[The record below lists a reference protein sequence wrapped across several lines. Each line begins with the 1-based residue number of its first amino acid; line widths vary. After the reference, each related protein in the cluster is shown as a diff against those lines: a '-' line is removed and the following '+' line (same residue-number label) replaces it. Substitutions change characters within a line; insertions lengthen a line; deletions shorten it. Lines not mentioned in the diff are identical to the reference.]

1 MKPIKLK
8 IKGLN
13 SFIDEQVIDFE
24 KLTDRGLFGIFGDT
38 GSGKSTI
45 LDGITL
51 ALYGVVAR
59 KSSNFINTNCDNMSV
74 SYKFRIS
81 GKETKTYIVD
91 RQFRRDKGTGN
102 PRSSNAK
109 IVELIDD
116 ETEVL
121 ADGANSVT
129 KMCEEIIG
137 LKIDDFSRT
146 VVLPQGKFSEFLKL
160 EGKAR
165 REMLE
170 RLFNLQKYG
179 DELSRKLAFEIRKN
193 KDEDNILSGELK
205 GFEDISKKKLD
216 DNKEI
221 LKSIKEKL
229 EEAIENQT
237 KIEKNFNDGQELWN
251 LQEELNKYKKEET
264 NLKEQE
270 ENINSIKNKVV
281 LGESALKVK
290 PYIDTYEG
298 ILKDISNIEKNLID
312 LNNELEEINKEKNT
326 VEEKLDKLRIKKEN
340 EIPLLKI
347 KEEKVTQAIK
357 EKENLDNII
366 KEIEVLEEKHSQL
379 KEILKDK
386 DIQGEKID
394 SNIKNINEVIA
405 KNEISMDSLKVDSE
419 YKNKVQQG
427 LLISNKHS
435 DLKKQIDKLKEKI
448 LKTKKET
455 NSNYENYKLYTV
467 KVEEKDNVL
476 KTLNIE
482 LETINNN
489 CPGNEDE
496 LLELKEKFING
507 KNTWDKYNRLEKEIK
522 EIESKIQKSK
532 TDFASKKEE
541 EEKVKNNLEKLKEK
555 LKRSEEESLA
565 QILREKLKQG
575 DICPVCGSREH
586 SIEKIEINDLTGIDE
601 LKNSIDKEEK
611 LLKSIEQYIT
621 REETNIVN
629 EESKVKDKR
638 REIQELGEDFK
649 QLSVYQ
655 LENNFKI
662 FSEKFKA
669 FNEKKKIT
677 EDKIKNIKDE
687 KNTLESKLSGAKAS
701 YHENKKQCTDY
712 IDSYKVIEEEMKK
725 VGIDLDA
732 IKTDIGI
739 EDFEEKNKEILLKDK
754 SRTFLEKEIKKH
766 RSEVEDLSSIR
777 EKLIKEVSR
786 LKEEIMKEATTII
799 EKNNNKKEKI
809 ASIKEKVGEEK
820 NLEELGKKITKDI
833 SEIEENFKITEKQK
847 KDIDEK
853 HKEINDRIVSS
864 KGQLETLTSSK
875 KSAKAKLEDVLN
887 EEKFADLEEAKKNYL
902 DKQSIDSYKN
912 SIENY
917 SKELT
922 KVLGAIENVSNKING
937 RSLLKEQWEQLKNEK
952 EEIKVKVKELD
963 EERIKKEEEINILKE
978 KLKEL
983 GELKKKKEKLEHKLA
998 LLSDL
1003 EKLFKGKKFV
1013 EYVAANQLKYISIEA
1028 SKILKEITSGNYALE
1043 VDENARF
1050 IIRDYKNG
1058 GVERD
1063 VSTLSGGETFLSS
1076 LALAL
1081 ALSSQIQLK
1090 GTAPLELFFLDE
1102 GFGTLDN
1109 NLLEVVI
1116 EALEKI
1122 HHDKLKVG
1130 IISHVESL
1138 KNRVPVKLLL
1148 TPAESGK
1155 GGSKVRLER
1164 S

>member
-59 KSSNFINTNCDNMSV
+59 KSSNFINTNCNTMSV
-74 SYKFRIS
+74 SYQFQIS

-91 RQFRRDKGTGN
+91 RQFRRDKASGN
-102 PRSSNAK
+102 PRSYSAK
-109 IVELIDD
+109 IVQLIEDD
-116 ETEVL
+116 VEVL

-205 GFEDISKKKLD
+205 GYEDISKKKLEE
-216 DNKEI
+216 NKEV
-221 LKSIKEKL
+221 LKTIVENLKEAKEK
-229 EEAIENQT
+229 QDT
-237 KIEKNFNDGQELWN
+237 VEKNFAAGQDLWN
-251 LQEELNKYKKEET
+251 LQEELKNYKEEE
-264 NLKEQE
+264 NRLKEQE
-270 ENINSIKNKVV
+270 GNINNIKNKVS
-281 LGESALKVK
+281 LGESSLKVK

-298 ILKDISNIEKNLID
+298 ILEEIKKVEKVMKD
-312 LNNELEEINKEKNT
+312 LNTNLEIINKEKAR
-326 VEEKLDKLRIKKEN
+326 VEEKLEELRDKKEN
-340 EIPLLKI
+340 ELPLLKVQ
-347 KEEKVTQAIK
+347 EEKVSQAIK
-357 EKENLDNII
+357 EKKALDII
-366 KEIEVLEEKHSQL
+366 INDIEKLEKNHSKLEKVRD
-379 KEILKDK
+379 EKDK
-386 DIQGEKID
+386 QREELVE
-394 SNIKNINEVIA
+394 NIKKIRVI
-405 KNEISMDSLKVDSE
+405 ISEKEENMDSLKIDLD

-427 LLISNKHS
+427 LLTS
-435 DLKKQIDKLKEKI
+435 DRYSELLGQRDKTKEKI
-448 LKTKKET
+448 SKTKEDIKLN
-455 NSNYENYKLYTV
+455 NSNCELLKQR
-467 KVEEKDNVL
+467 VEEKDNKLKAL
-476 KTLNIE
+476 KTSLD
-482 LETINNN
+482 TINKN
-489 CPGNEDE
+489 CPGDEDK

-507 KNTWDKYNRLEKEIK
+507 KNKWDRYNELNKEVKETKSRVEK
-522 EIESKIQKSK
+522 SKIDLV
-532 TDFASKKEE
+532 TKKEE
-541 EEKVKNNLEKLKEK
+541 ETKVKKNLEELQEK
-555 LKRSEEESLA
+555 LKRSESEMHA
-565 QILREKLKQG
+565 QILREQLMKG

-586 SIEKIEINDLTGIDE
+586 SIDKIEINDLSKIDE
-601 LKNSIDKEEK
+601 LKKDILNEEK

-621 REETNIVN
+621 RQETKLEGEEN
-629 EESKVKDKR
+629 KVKDKCT
-638 REIQELGEDFK
+638 EIDEMGYDFK
-649 QLSVYQ
+649 ELSTAQLQ
-655 LENNFKI
+655 NNFVN
-662 FSEKFKA
+662 FSEKFKE
-669 FNEKKKIT
+669 FNENKKKI
-677 EDKIKNIKDE
+677 EDNIKIVLEE
-687 KNTLESKLSGAKAS
+687 KNRLENKFSSTKAS
-701 YHENKKQCTDY
+701 LQENNKQ
-712 IDSYKVIEEEMKK
+712 YKDLMESLKGVKEEIEKVENELKTIREELN
-725 VGIDLDA
+725 IQ
-732 IKTDIGI
+732 
-739 EDFEEKNKEILLKDK
+739 DFEEKNKEIREKDK
-754 SRTFLEKEIKKH
+754 QRLILEKEVKNH
-766 RSEVEDLSSIR
+766 RSEFENLSKKN
-777 EKLIKEVSR
+777 EELTKEISN
-786 LKEEIMKEATTII
+786 LKEEIMREVTTLT
-799 EKNNNKKEKI
+799 EKNNNKNEKI
-809 ASIKEKVGEEK
+809 AFIKDKVDDEKDLTGLSE
-820 NLEELGKKITKDI
+820 KITKTI
-833 SEIEENFKITEKQK
+833 SEIENNFKAMEERK
-847 KDIDEK
+847 KVVDEK
-853 HKEINDRIVSS
+853 YQKTSDYIVRGTG
-864 KGQLETLTSSK
+864 KLETLSSSK
-875 KSAKAKLEDVLN
+875 EEASKKLQESLN

-902 DKQSIDSYKN
+902 DKQKIDLYKNQIDS
-912 SIENY
+912 Y

-922 KVLGAIENVSNKING
+922 KVLGAIENVNNKING
-937 RSLLKEQWEQLKNEK
+937 RSLLQEQWEQLKKEK

-963 EERIKKEEEINILKE
+963 EERIKKEEEINTLE
-978 KLKEL
+978 QKLKEL
-983 GELKKKKEKLEHKLA
+983 SELRKKKEKLEHKLA
-998 LLSDL
+998 LLNDL

-1155 GGSKVRLER
+1155 GGSKVKLER